1 MVCPDKMP
9 RRYFNPRAPCGARRS
24 SRSCLIPCRDF
35 NPRAPCGAR
44 RGWDGAQSTWTAF
57 QSTRPVW
64 GATVSGGLRD
74 VATDRFQSTRPVWGA
89 TWERTCMEYGLSQIS
104 IHAPRVGRDAG
115 GARNPAEFMHFNP
128 RAPCGARPSIVRS
141 CFATVPISI
150 HAPRVGRDSRRFPG
164 KVWLCISI
172 HAPRVGRDSFSFPRR
187 VQRRNFN
194 PRAPCGA
201 RQTGPLPGAGH
212 PISIHA
218 PRVGRDRRED
228 EDKRLAAQFQ
238 STRPV
243 WGATTG
249 SNGRGRT
256 GRHFNPRAPCGA
268 RRPRAQMRQRS
279 ARFQSTRPVWGA
291 TAASL
296 VQFSFRYSFQ
306 STRPVWGATL
316 ADLIDRPARQDFNP
330 RAPCGARLA
339 ARQPRTFPAR
349 YFNPRAPCGA
359 RRHQIKSKYKR
370 KDFNPRAPCG
380 ARQQI

>member
-1 MVCPDKMP
+1 
-9 RRYFNPRAPCGARRS
+9 
-24 SRSCLIPCRDF
+24 
-35 NPRAPCGAR
+35 
-44 RGWDGAQSTWTAF
+44 
-57 QSTRPVW
+57 
-64 GATVSGGLRD
+64 
-74 VATDRFQSTRPVWGA
+74 
-89 TWERTCMEYGLSQIS
+89 MEYGLSQIS

-291 TAASL
+291 TRMVLCKPKVCWISIHAPRVGRDTHQAHKPCGGRISIHAPRVGRDLCCRTPFPKTAA
-296 VQFSFRYSFQ
+296 FQ

-316 ADLIDRPARQDFNP
+316 RAAIPSVPRKHFNP
-330 RAPCGARLA
+330 RAPCGAR
-339 ARQPRTFPAR
+339 PD
-349 YFNPRAPCGA
+349 C
-359 RRHQIKSKYKR
+359 H
-370 KDFNPRAPCG
+370 
-380 ARQQI
+380 